1 MLTFVKSISSYHR
14 RKTKHATVMRSSKQ
28 ELHLVKELFFEYE
41 SYIRLGFF
49 LGLFSLL
56 TIWEISS
63 PKRQLL
69 QLRRLRWFSNIG
81 LIVISS
87 VLIRFILPTAAV
99 GVALHVEQNNLG
111 FLSYYDLSL
120 MIKFL
125 LAFILMD
132 LAIYFQHVMFHA
144 LPMFWRFH
152 RVHHSD
158 LDCDITTGLRF
169 HPFEMVISI
178 LFKFLII
185 ISIGAPVLAV
195 VVFEIIL
202 NAASMF
208 THSNIKIPSVIE
220 RIVRWFIVTPDMHR
234 IHHSINENE
243 TNSNFGFFMSIWD
256 RMFGTYIKDPEQGH
270 INMKIGLQGF
280 REAKWQNLR
289 WLIYLP
295 FVSKIND
302 YAINKRRMENK
313 E

>member
-1 MLTFVKSISSYHR
+1 M
-14 RKTKHATVMRSSKQ
+14 
-28 ELHLVKELFFEYE
+28 KELFFEYE
-41 SYIRLGFF
+41 SYIRLGSF
-49 LGLFSLL
+49 LGIFALL

-63 PKRQLL
+63 PKRELL
-69 QLRRLRWFSNIG
+69 HLRRFRWFSNIG

-87 VLIRFILPTAAV
+87 VLVRFILPTAAV
-99 GVALHVEQNNLG
+99 GVALHVEQDNLG
-111 FLSYYDLSL
+111 FLNHFD
-120 MIKFL
+120 MPFAIHFF

-178 LFKFLII
+178 LFKFVVI
-185 ISIGAPVLAV
+185 ISIGVPVLAV
-195 VVFEIIL
+195 VIFEIIL

-208 THSNIKIPSVIE
+208 THSNIKMPLAIE
-220 RIVRWFIVTPDMHR
+220 RIVRWFFVTPDMHR

-243 TNSNFGFFMSIWD
+243 TNSNFGFFISIWD
-256 RMFGTYIKDPEQGH
+256 GLFGTYIKDPEKGH
-270 INMKIGLQGF
+270 TNMQIGLRRF
-280 REAKWQNLR
+280 RKPKWQNLR

-295 FVSKIND
+295 FVSDIKG
-302 YAINKRRMENK
+302 YAINKRNIENSDK
-313 E
+313 